1 MTPERWQAIEELY
14 HSASVLPDGQR
25 NSFLY
30 QACGGDESLLREVES
45 LLRHGSTPQSV
56 LDAPA
61 IAIMAKAIAADECQ
75 SSTPLLEGKTISH
88 YRIIEAI
95 GRGGMG
101 VVYKAEDLKLR
112 RHVALK
118 VLPDY
123 FAHDQ
128 QALQR
133 FEREAQAASALNH
146 PNICTVYEID
156 EAEGLHFIA
165 IELLEGETLKQRIA
179 HGPLEVPAILGIA
192 IETCDA
198 LKAAHA
204 AGIIHRDIKPSNI
217 FLNQRGGA
225 NLLDFGVAK
234 RVGPEL
240 VRQTENLLSA
250 LSGDVDLRLTSPG
263 AAIGTVAYMSPEQA
277 RGEEVDARSD
287 LFSLGAVVYE
297 MCTGKCPFLGKG
309 IADVLKAIESHTPK
323 PITKLNTKVPAGLVR
338 IIDRAMEK
346 DCSLRYHCAAE
357 MQADLQAL
365 RGRLEGRANKRNV
378 FLAFAAVLV
387 LLVVGASISMRVT
400 RVREW
405 MLGKPATGISQEIKS
420 LAVLP
425 LKNLT
430 GDPSQEY
437 FVDGM
442 TDALTTEL
450 SQIKGVRVIS
460 LTSAMQYKGTKKPLP
475 QIARE
480 LNVDAVVEGTVRRA
494 GDQVWITPQL
504 IESATDRHLWAK
516 PYERNAREVA
526 ALQNQVAQDI
536 VREMRTELTAGEKTR
551 LAGPRPPVNLEAYE
565 AYVQGRYY
573 GNKRTEE
580 GLKKSVEYFQ
590 RAIRFDPNYAM
601 AYAGLAESYN
611 LLGSSVAAGMPPQ
624 EAAAKAR
631 AAALKA
637 LELDAGLGE
646 AHAALGITKAK
657 YDWDQAGAEKEFQ
670 RAIELSPSYA
680 TAYLW
685 YSQYLSGMGRKAE
698 ALAMLKRAQQLDPVS
713 ANIGKNVGDYLRG
726 LGRYDEAIEQFHK
739 AIELDPSHYNTHIS
753 LGYTYLAMKK
763 FPEAIAEF
771 EKAVELSDGK
781 VVPLAHL
788 AHVYALSGR
797 RAEAEKV
804 LSELRPNNEG
814 YYPSYMA
821 ALICAALGH
830 KEDALKWLQKAY
842 EERSPQMAGLNQ
854 DPDFAPL
861 RSDSRFKELVRQ
873 NCARVPAGQRQLS
886 SCP

>member
-30 QACGGDESLLREVES
+30 QACGGDESLVREVES

-118 VLPDY
+118 VLPNY
-123 FAHDQ
+123 FARDQ

-165 IELLEGETLKQRIA
+165 IELLEGETLKERIA

-217 FLNQRGGA
+217 VLNQRGGA
-225 NLLDFGVAK
+225 KLLDFGVAK

-240 VRQTENLLSA
+240 VRQQTENLLSV
-250 LSGDVDLRLTSPG
+250 LSGAVDLRLTSPG

-277 RGEEVDARSD
+277 RGEEVDTRSD
-287 LFSLGAVVYE
+287 LFSLGAVLYE
-297 MCTGKCPFLGKG
+297 MCTGKCPFLAKG
-309 IADVLKAIESHTPK
+309 IADVLEAIESQTPK
-323 PITKLNTKVPAGLVR
+323 PIAKLNTKVPAGLVR

-346 DCSLRYHCAAE
+346 DCSLRYHRATE

-378 FLAFAAVLV
+378 LLAFVAILV
-387 LLVVGASISMRVT
+387 LLAIGATVSMRVT

-405 MLGKPATGISQEIKS
+405 MLGKSPTGISREIKS

-450 SQIKGVRVIS
+450 SQIKALRVTS

-494 GDQVWITPQL
+494 GDEVWITPQL
-504 IESATDRHLWAK
+504 IEAATDRHRWAK
-516 PYERNAREVA
+516 PYERNVREVP

-536 VREMRTELTAGEKTR
+536 VREMRIELTAPEQNR
-551 LAGPRPPVNLEAYE
+551 LAGPRPPANLEAYD
-565 AYVQGRYY
+565 AYLQGRYY
-573 GNKRTEE
+573 WNKRTEE
-580 GLKKSVEYFQ
+580 GLKKSAEYFQ
-590 RAIRFDPNYAM
+590 QAVGFDPSYAM
-601 AYAGLAESYN
+601 AYAGLADSYN
-611 LLGSSVAAGMPPQ
+611 FLGASVAATMPSQ

-637 LELDAGLGE
+637 LELDASLGE
-646 AHAALGITKAK
+646 AHAALGYTK
-657 YDWDQAGAEKEFQ
+657 YLFDWDWAGAEKEFQ
-670 RAIELSPSYA
+670 RAIELSPGYA
-680 TAYLW
+680 TAYHL
-685 YSQYLSGMGRKAE
+685 YSLYLSAMGRDAE
-698 ALAMLKRAQQLDPVS
+698 ALAMIKSAQQLDPVS
-713 ANIGKNVGDYLRG
+713 PNIRWNVGDRLAA
-726 LGRYDEAIEQFHK
+726 LGRYDEAIEQHKK
-739 AIELDPSHYNTHIS
+739 AIELDPSHYNTHIN
-753 LGYTYLAMKK
+753 LGVTYLRMKK
-763 FPEAIAEF
+763 FPEAIAEH
-771 EKAVELSDGK
+771 EKAVELSGGNLI
-781 VVPLAHL
+781 PRSYLAYD
-788 AHVYALSGR
+788 YALSGR
-797 RAEAEKV
+797 RAEAEKLLAELKRHNEPQARYYMYAAICTALGRKDEAFV
-804 LSELRPNNEG
+804 WLEKEFEIHSGSLVELRARPAFE
-814 YYPSYMA
+814 
-821 ALICAALGH
+821 
-830 KEDALKWLQKAY
+830 
-842 EERSPQMAGLNQ
+842 
-854 DPDFAPL
+854 PL
-861 RSDSRFKELVRQ
+861 HSDLRFQ
-873 NCARVPAGQRQLS
+873 NLLRRMNFPEVGPRK
-886 SCP
+886 